1 MFSLFLKIINNSNS
15 KNKKFWQNLNHKL
28 QWANRKLQIITNQSH
43 IWSVLYWEF
52 VPLNIAINILTL
64 VVFLNNTVKPRFVTR
79 SKYVWR
85 STKYMSIEYFRG
97 QFYAKSWAGH
107 VSYIGTG
114 LVSSWTGLVNS
125 RTGLASSWTGLVSL
139 GTRILFFLRSRSWL
153 NWFRSWLNRFRILHK
168 IGL

>member
-28 QWANRKLQIITNQSH
+28 QWAKRKLQIITNQSH

-85 STKYMSIEYFRG
+85 STKYMSIEYSRG
-97 QFYAKSWAGH
+97 QFYAKSWSGH

-114 LVSSWTGLVNS
+114 LTSMV
-125 RTGLASSWTGLVSL
+125 
-139 GTRILFFLRSRSWL
+139 IHHRSYGEL
-153 NWFRSWLNRFRILHK
+153 NWKKIVMVRTITFFYFLNFYGADK
-168 IGL
+168 